1 MEIFEI
7 AEDPKFWIAVAF
19 AIFVALV
26 WKPVLKA
33 VGGMLDDRARRIK
46 ADLDE
51 ARRLREEA
59 ERLIADYRKKQ
70 SEGAAEAEAI
80 IARARDEALRLR
92 HEGEVNL
99 DAAFKR
105 REKAALEKIT
115 QAEAQAMAEVRNEAV
130 DLAVA
135 AARRIL
141 AEGLDAERGAALIGK
156 SIQELGQ
163 RFR

>member
-1 MEIFEI
+1 MLQQLYQ
-7 AEDPKFWIAVAF
+7 AEFWVAVAF
-19 AIFVALV
+19 VIFIALV
-26 WKPVLKA
+26 YKPALKA
-33 VGGMLDDRARRIK
+33 IGGMLDDRARRIK

-70 SEGAAEAEAI
+70 SEGAGEAEAI
-80 IARARDEALRLR
+80 IARARDEALRLKS
-92 HEGEVNL
+92 EGEANL

-105 REKAALEKIT
+105 REKAALEKIA

-130 DLAVA
+130 DIAVA

-141 AEGLDAERGAALIGK
+141 TEGLDAERGAALIGQ

>member
-1 MEIFEI
+1 MEILGE
-7 AEDPKFWIAVAF
+7 AEFWVAVAF
-19 AIFVALV
+19 AIFVALTY
-26 WKPVLKA
+26 KPGIKA
-33 VGGMLDDRARRIK
+33 IGGALDNRARRIK

-70 SEGAAEAEAI
+70 SEGAAEADAI
-80 IARARDEALRLR
+80 VGRAREEALRLR
-92 HEGEVNL
+92 HEGEANL

-105 REKAALEKIT
+105 REKAALEKIA
-115 QAEAQAMAEVRNEAV
+115 QAEAQAMAEVRNQAV

-141 AEGLDAERGAALIGK
+141 TEGLDAERGSALIGR
-156 SIQELGQ
+156 SIEELGQ
-163 RFR
+163 RLR